1 MFSDDSATEEGIV
14 AGESEKNSIYAS
26 TLLEQM
32 EEDEEKVFT
41 ESVDTEDDLMD
52 DNVQTFIN
60 MALLQKKFEGMELN
74 IGNSDKI
81 HIEVEPGKKLL
92 LLDMDET
99 LLHAA
104 TLNDI
109 FDQ

>member
-1 MFSDDSATEEGIV
+1 MEDDLGTNSAD
-14 AGESEKNSIYAS
+14 S
-26 TLLEQM
+26 
-32 EEDEEKVFT
+32 EDE
-41 ESVDTEDDLMD
+41 LMD

-60 MALLQKKFEGMELN
+60 MALLQGKFEGMELN
-74 IGNSDKI
+74 IAEQDKI
-81 HIEVEPGKKLL
+81 HIKVEHGKKLL

-109 FDQ
+109 FDQQMYGPNAKPTFFTSFMD

>member
-1 MFSDDSATEEGIV
+1 MEDDLGTNSAD
-14 AGESEKNSIYAS
+14 S
-26 TLLEQM
+26 
-32 EEDEEKVFT
+32 EDE
-41 ESVDTEDDLMD
+41 LMD

-60 MALLQKKFEGMELN
+60 MALLQGKFEGMELN
-74 IGNSDKI
+74 IAEQDKI
-81 HIEVEPGKKLL
+81 HIEVEHGKKLL

-109 FDQ
+109 FDQQMYGSNAKPTFFTSFMD

>member
-1 MFSDDSATEEGIV
+1 MVEKMEAD
-14 AGESEKNSIYAS
+14 SEKFVTESADS
-26 TLLEQM
+26 
-32 EEDEEKVFT
+32 EDE
-41 ESVDTEDDLMD
+41 LMD

-60 MALLQKKFEGMELN
+60 MALLQKKFKGMELN
-74 IGNSDKI
+74 IGIEDKI
-81 HIEVEPGKKLL
+81 HLEVEPGKKLL

-109 FDQ
+109 FDE